1 MIITSNQPQ
10 PLYEPGQGMDA
21 IDEYIT
27 DKGPDSCLDSHD
39 PSSDSQD
46 QHEPYE
52 QLEYASSYPQLPPPP
67 PPLPLTTK
75 LDEEPNPFEQSF
87 STPKTKHSS
96 VPLPILPPASSIV
109 HPNGP
114 GKDAA
119 SQLAWDSLH
128 SGSLS
133 PSMLQGPAKG
143 TEETSYMSYQQQ
155 NTHQHNT
162 QTAETHALY
171 VSDTYSTRNPV
182 NGRNDCQT
190 SFINHTKD
198 NPPSSVHRRRS
209 HPAKSPYHS
218 PKANASDSEN
228 GSGNKLVAG
237 EEEKRKHFLER
248 NRQAALKCRQRK
260 KEWLKDLQTKVDYL
274 SSDNEQ
280 LQLQSIALREELLNL
295 KTLLLSHRDCPIN
308 QRSTFEAIHRPL
320 PTLAPHQPPLDIIQ
334 TMPHSPPS
342 N

>member
-162 QTAETHALY
+162 QTA
-171 VSDTYSTRNPV
+171 
-182 NGRNDCQT
+182 
-190 SFINHTKD
+190 D

>member
-1 MIITSNQPQ
+1 MIIASNQPQ
-10 PLYEPGQGMDA
+10 PLYEPEGPMDS
-21 IDEYIT
+21 IDEFIT
-27 DKGPDSCLDSHD
+27 DKGPGSHD
-39 PSSDSQD
+39 PLSDSQD
-46 QHEPYE
+46 HNEPYD
-52 QLEYASSYPQLPPPP
+52 QIEYPPTY

-87 STPKTKHSS
+87 SIPKAKTSP
-96 VPLPILPPASSIV
+96 VARPILPPASSIV

-143 TEETSYMSYQQQ
+143 TEEAAFMSYQ
-155 NTHQHNT
+155 NL
-162 QTAETHALY
+162 QTTEMHGLY
-171 VSDTYSTRNPV
+171 VDTYNTRSAV
-182 NGRNDCQT
+182 HGRNERQAA
-190 SFINHTKD
+190 FINHTKD

-209 HPAKSPYHS
+209 HPAKAPYS
-218 PKANASDSEN
+218 PKTNTSDSEKPA
-228 GSGNKLVAG
+228 SAKLVGG

-280 LQLQSIALREELLNL
+280 LQMQSIALREELLNL

-308 QRSTFEAIHRPL
+308 QQSTLAAIHRPL
-320 PTLAPHQPPLDIIQ
+320 PILAPHQPPLDIIQ
-334 TMPHSPPS
+334 TMPHSPP